1 MGSGVGTVKPGE
13 TQTYTGFYVISPAAA
28 STDKVV
34 NSAIVTASSPGQTNN
49 VSDTSD
55 DGDDNDGNTSDDS
68 TDVSIS
74 PKPSVEATKTA
85 TVSDTDGSGLNDPG
99 DIIIYT
105 ITVENTC
112 LLYTSPS
119 PRD

>member
-1 MGSGVGTVKPGE
+1 MGSGVGTINQVRHKPIL
-13 TQTYTGFYVISPAAA
+13 VSMISSAG
-28 STDKVV
+28 TDKVV

-55 DGDDNDGNTSDDS
+55 DGDDNDGNTTDDS

-85 TVSDTDGSGLNDPG
+85 TVSDTNGSGLNDPE
-99 DIIIYT
+99 I
-105 ITVENTC
+105 
-112 LLYTSPS
+112 
-119 PRD
+119 